1 MNRLQVPI
9 VPLPSPV
16 RARVKD
22 PEYPQFTPILM
33 RYRWKPSVYAAVQRI
48 YSPLKAKMRGAG
60 GCYQRFTK
68 TSNRLGKRKILTSN
82 KGIELMDVI
91 KQRGFDGE
99 LFLNLEG
106 KREVLLGSPYIEHF
120 VWSFTFKIRKY
131 GNC

>member
-22 PEYPQFTPILM
+22 PECTQFAPILM
-33 RYRWKPSVYAAVQRI
+33 RYRWKASVHAAAQRI
-48 YSPLKAKMRGAG
+48 YSPLKAKIRGEG
-60 GCYQRFTK
+60 GCHQRLTK

-91 KQRGFDGE
+91 KQRGMVRDCS
-99 LFLNLEG
+99 LIQRACV
-106 KREVLLGSPYIEHF
+106 KSYWVLLTLNTLFGVSL
-120 VWSFTFKIRKY
+120 
-131 GNC
+131 